1 MELDELKLAW
11 RTLDRRL
18 EKQNALSLQQFR
30 DGRLDRLQSGL
41 RPLVV
46 GQILQIVAGAVLS
59 VLFGSFWFDHRE
71 VPHLLIYGL
80 AVHAYGLLFIVSGA
94 RTLNLLRRLDY
105 AAPVLII
112 QRQLAEL
119 RDWRV
124 RVEGPLFAIAGCIA
138 WIPFTLIV
146 LDLGGA
152 DVWAHA
158 PGVVYGFIAS
168 GVLCLLIFVGLL
180 YRARQPGGGRWAR
193 SLADSAMGAGI
204 RRAQAQLD
212 EIARFERD

>member
-11 RTLDRRL
+11 QTLDRRL
-18 EKQNALSLQQFR
+18 EKQNDLSLQQFR
-30 DGRLDRLQSGL
+30 EGRLDRLRSGL

-46 GQILQIVAGAVLS
+46 GQILQIVAGAIVSL
-59 VLFGSFWFDHRE
+59 LFGSFWFDHRE
-71 VPHLLIYGL
+71 VPHLLLYGL
-80 AVHAYGLLFIVSGA
+80 VVHAYSLLFIVSGA
-94 RTLNLLRRLDY
+94 RTLNLVRRLDY
-105 AAPVLII
+105 AAPVLVI

-124 RVEGPLFAIAGCIA
+124 RVEGPLFAITGCIA

-152 DVWAHA
+152 DVWLHA
-158 PGVVYGFIAS
+158 PSVVYSFIAS
-168 GVLCLLIFVGLL
+168 GVLCLLIFFGLL
-180 YRARQPGGGRWAR
+180 RRARQPGHGRRAR
-193 SLADSAMGAGI
+193 WLADSAIGAGI

-212 EIARFERD
+212 EIARFELD